1 MWSFPAQDHPRP
13 GRPPGRGEMTEQP
26 AQLRVAVAVALAQAA
41 VGVDRGPRLGRE
53 GQDRRDR
60 AVVRVADELGRLVRG
75 EPVAAAVARYG
86 YRVEQHEDSVTGLE
100 SALAGAEDELDAAG
114 RAVAALARELKRS
127 RAAAASGQ
135 IRDLRRGLAAAAAQA
150 GELGALVRAVGA
162 AYDVDEAELLASGAY
177 AKELLAAA
185 AAAGVA
191 MFEDDDRL
199 LCYPSIVRV
208 LPSDLALEIDR
219 RRARGIR
226 PSVVVEQLRRAQQ
239 AGPRFKAAPF
249 LSSLAAAY
257 DLVVVQ
263 QGKAAGAVV
272 RLLDVY
278 GVLTLLPGQS
288 RDYSKAEFARD
299 LYLLDQSGQ
308 NVVDS
313 SGRLLRWAAS
323 SGTRGSGVLT
333 TVARSGQQQR
343 YWGIAFEES
352 ST

>member
-1 MWSFPAQDHPRP
+1 MT
-13 GRPPGRGEMTEQP
+13 GRI
-26 AQLRVAVAVALAQAA
+26 AA
-41 VGVDRGPRLGRE
+41 T
-53 GQDRRDR
+53 
-60 AVVRVADELGRLVRG
+60 
-75 EPVAAAVARYG
+75 VARYG
-86 YRVEQHEDSVTGLE
+86 DGVEQQEHSAPGLE
-100 SALAGAEDELDAAG
+100 SALAAAERELETAG
-114 RAVAALARELKRS
+114 KALAALTRELKRS

-135 IRDLRRGLAAAAAQA
+135 VRDLRRGLAAAAAQA
-150 GELGALVRAVGA
+150 GELSELVRAVGA

-177 AKELLAAA
+177 GKELLATA

-208 LPSDLALEIDR
+208 LPPELALEIDR

-226 PSVVVEQLRRAQQ
+226 PSVVVEQLRQAQQ

-249 LSSLAAAY
+249 LASLAGAY
-257 DLVVVQ
+257 DLVIAQ
-263 QGKAAGAVV
+263 QSKAGGAVV
-272 RLLDVY
+272 RVLDVY

-308 NVVDS
+308 SVTGS
-313 SGRLLRWAAS
+313 PGRSLRWAAS

-343 YWGIAFEES
+343 YWGIAFEEP
-352 ST
+352 TP